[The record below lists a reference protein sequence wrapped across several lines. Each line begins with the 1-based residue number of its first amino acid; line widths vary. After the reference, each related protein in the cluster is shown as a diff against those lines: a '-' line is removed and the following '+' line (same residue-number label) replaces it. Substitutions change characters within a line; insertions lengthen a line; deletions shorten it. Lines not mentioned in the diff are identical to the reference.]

1 MHYALELLL
10 SSLGRAAQCGQSELD
25 HHHADGWGARRQ
37 YMTRKM
43 SGGGWRDSSRVT
55 RLLAYRTLRKR
66 DVPLAAAH
74 TRVARTEPG

>member
-1 MHYALELLL
+1 MRCSYNYRV
-10 SSLGRAAQCGQSELD
+10 SDAQLKT
-25 HHHADGWGARRQ
+25 DGVNWAIMPKAWVSRRQ

-43 SGGGWRDSSRVT
+43 SGGGWRDSSCVT
-55 RLLAYRTLRKR
+55 HLLAYRTLRKR

>member
-1 MHYALELLL
+1 
-10 SSLGRAAQCGQSELD
+10 
-25 HHHADGWGARRQ
+25 
-37 YMTRKM
+37 MTRKM

-55 RLLAYRTLRKR
+55 RLLAYRILRKR